1 MAPKDRRVHGFRQE
15 PVSVRSAG
23 KHGCQNHC
31 RVGTVQDRGVGISG
45 EIENMD
51 MKILSIAA
59 ASAGWV
65 AEFTQPDG
73 STSNMKVAVWA
84 VVVDDDGHRVTGFS
98 ETDEGGFSTP
108 DDVMANFAGWTLKP
122 ETK

>member
-1 MAPKDRRVHGFRQE
+1 
-15 PVSVRSAG
+15 
-23 KHGCQNHC
+23 
-31 RVGTVQDRGVGISG
+31 
-45 EIENMD
+45 MD

-59 ASAGWV
+59 AAPGWV

-73 STSNMKVAVWA
+73 STSDMKVAVWA

-122 ETK
+122 ETKWQTNNSCCR

>member
-1 MAPKDRRVHGFRQE
+1 MGAV
-15 PVSVRSAG
+15 
-23 KHGCQNHC
+23 QN
-31 RVGTVQDRGVGISG
+31 RGVGTVQDRGVGISG

-59 ASAGWV
+59 AAPGWV

-84 VVVDDDGHRVTGFS
+84 VVVDDDGHRITGFS

>member
-1 MAPKDRRVHGFRQE
+1 
-15 PVSVRSAG
+15 
-23 KHGCQNHC
+23 
-31 RVGTVQDRGVGISG
+31 
-45 EIENMD
+45 MD

-59 ASAGWV
+59 ADPGWV

-108 DDVMANFAGWTLKP
+108 DDAMANFAGWTLKP